1 MIDPMSPEEINLAA
15 MAATLAKSPD
25 YRVLRRLTPRTEFT
39 SSEGEATKT
48 GILLDVET
56 TGLDTARDEV
66 IELAMVKFTY
76 LPDDRI
82 ARITDAFSSFSRS
95 ATSAFPICHRSWRRI

>member
-1 MIDPMSPEEINLAA
+1 MPPPDVMVDPMSPEEINLAA
-15 MAATLAKSPD
+15 MAETLAKSSD

-39 SSEGEATKT
+39 PCEGQPTKT

-82 ARITDAFSSFSRS
+82 ARITDVLSSFNGTQKTIP
-95 ATSAFPICHRSWRRI
+95 ADT